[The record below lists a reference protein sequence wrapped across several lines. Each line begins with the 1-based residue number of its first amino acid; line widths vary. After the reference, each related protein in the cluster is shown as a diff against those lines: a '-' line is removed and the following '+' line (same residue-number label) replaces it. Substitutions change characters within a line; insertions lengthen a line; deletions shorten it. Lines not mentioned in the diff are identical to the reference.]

1 MIRCYYRK
9 FIKVIPYLSQ
19 SEMEKC
25 RGVMKNKEAL
35 RRANLLFYMV
45 PGAGIEPARPCD
57 REILS
62 LLCLPISPPGRVI
75 TAEFVADVFY
85 HCLGIFLRG

>member
-1 MIRCYYRK
+1 
-9 FIKVIPYLSQ
+9 
-19 SEMEKC
+19 
-25 RGVMKNKEAL
+25 MKNKEAQ

-62 LLCLPISPPGRVI
+62 LI
-75 TAEFVADVFY
+75 TIYLESY
-85 HCLGIFLRG
+85 S